1 MRAERTFVDLPET
14 TGLGLNS
21 RGDSR
26 ICTLLAAALLVADR
40 LMGCALAG
48 IGIIEADGLVSGQID
63 VPTHQSFADWLI
75 SIERARLQWRDAR
88 VALGSFPV
96 NPRPA
101 NQPAAQQHSEG
112 PAVEIAVLE
121 SLDGVETRF
130 ASAPGRPGIILV
142 MKAPDASSPAWRLG
156 IDFAPSFVAPDLA
169 EQFLGRVQAALSYVL
184 AHPSRPV
191 SSFALLSLDEVAQLI
206 EREEGPTLVLE
217 MQPSEL
223 TAGEH
228 KTSEIIQLFDAQ
240 TLRNPQAQALVWDGG
255 ALNYSELQKRSQL
268 IAINLL
274 AEGVAEGDLVP
285 HLADRTPDTYATILA
300 ILRCGAAYVPL
311 DPTWPV
317 GRIQAL
323 LTEIRAKI
331 LVAPSPLV
339 AAKLALGVLP
349 DLKICVLQEG
359 LLATAAKWAPPHFQ
373 KQPTTAYVM
382 FTSGSTGAPK
392 GVVIPQR
399 AVVRLIANAQYL
411 QLDASTRMLQAAP
424 FGFDASTLEI
434 WGPLLNGGC
443 CVLHAEAIPSARG
456 LAKTIGSFK
465 VNTAWLTAALFNNVV
480 DEGAQYLA
488 GLAQLVIG
496 GEALSVVHVRRAL
509 TALPN
514 IRLVN
519 GYGPTESTTFACTYD
534 IPHHLPAT
542 TTSIPIG
549 FPITATTARVLN
561 RRFERVPQGFVG
573 ELMIGGM
580 GLSEGYLGNPGL
592 SETRFIQVNS
602 NEVMATASTLTPPGS
617 DRGLRLYRSGDR
629 VRRQGQGELE
639 FLGRHDQQIKL
650 RGFRIELSEIDALLA
665 ALPGVSA
672 AASMVRHEQ
681 RPDGQLTA
689 YMVCSPELFDATRWR
704 GLLGEQL
711 PQAMVPS
718 AWVRLDALP
727 LTANGKLDRSG
738 LPPPSLQRPENG
750 QRFEAPSNALE
761 AAITAA
767 FAKVLQIEPIGAAD
781 NFFDFGGS
789 SLAVVRAIN
798 LLEEALDR
806 VIPVAA
812 FFGNPTPRGIAG
824 LLNDEQPVQF
834 QVNSRTL
841 RASSQV
847 NTNDIASD
855 MANGMANDMASD
867 KTSVLTSTHPGTQLG
882 AGASEPIAIVGMALR
897 LPGADTL
904 EEFWNNLAEG
914 RDSITRFKLGD
925 IDPFIS
931 GDQKNDK
938 DYVSA
943 RGVIR
948 DVASFDA
955 EFFGI
960 SPVEAELMDPQQ
972 RVFLEICWECMEH
985 AGYAAG
991 ADYWAQPQAGSVG
1004 VFAGVY
1010 NASYFQ
1016 NHVLSHP
1023 EKVADFGTFQ
1033 VMLANEK
1040 DYVATR
1046 VAHRLNLTG
1055 PAVNVFTACSTSLVA
1070 IAQAVD
1076 SLRLGRCDAA
1086 LAGGAS
1092 ITCPPNSGYLY
1103 QEGSM
1108 LSPDGKTRSFDVSA
1122 AGTVFSDGAA
1132 VVYLKRLSD
1141 AIADR
1146 DTVHAVIRAV
1156 AVNND
1161 GGGKASF
1168 TAPSVDGQVKVILAA
1183 HQEAGVSAQDI
1194 SYVEAHGTA
1203 TPMGDPVEVDALR
1216 RAFDESRRLA
1226 RARDPSLEDKPS
1238 ADKCLIG
1245 SVKSNIGH
1253 TVMAAG
1259 AAGVIKTALALA
1271 RQKLPQSLHYSAPN
1285 PALRLSESPFAV
1297 VAEAQAWPRSQ
1308 RARLAGVSSFGVGG
1322 TNAHLILQEAPV
1334 VAPATEL
1341 APNSASPRILK
1352 LSARTPGA
1360 LNAAATLLHKH
1371 LRSNLSSRLHDIAYT
1386 LDQGRKHFA
1395 HRLAVVAQSEG
1406 DAIDQLDPGKLSAA
1420 ASGKAR
1426 GPFKTTVF
1434 MFPGQGAQYVRMG
1447 WTLYQTEGPFKA
1459 AMERCFAALLTRQSF
1474 DLKARL
1480 FGAEHLDSQNP
1491 GAAISALSETSLT
1504 QPALFAIEYA
1514 LAQSWIARG
1523 LKPGV
1528 LLGHSVGEFV
1538 AATLAGVMSVEDA
1551 VCLVARRG
1559 ALMQSMPPGRM
1570 LAVRQSAQ
1578 ALAASLPEQV
1588 SLAVENSPNSIVL
1601 AGPEKAIEAYRLV
1614 LEARGISARLL
1625 ETSHAF
1631 HSAMMEPA
1639 VTLFEQELSKV
1650 VLRAPTLPIM
1660 STATARWLT
1669 DEEAVQT
1676 SYWAQHLRLPVLF
1689 ASAVGALLKET
1700 DILFVELGPRATLTN
1715 LVRQQLKPAHASV
1728 AVSTLGDDYATE
1740 TVASLGAAA
1749 RLWTIGVRVSD
1760 EPAPAASSGGRI
1772 PLPSYPF
1779 ERRRYWLDAA
1789 AYALQA
1795 KTSSPPFVSPQTTT
1809 AQASMNQSAHQQHSL
1824 EKIVTATPQSSVS
1837 RRPQIIQDLGQ
1848 LFESVSGMDFS
1859 QADPEQSFAELGLDS
1874 LILTQVSL
1882 QIKRKFAIKVTFRE
1896 LMESYR
1902 SLNALAEHVERS
1914 LPPEK
1919 AVAVSA
1925 PITSGPASAL
1935 VSAPASSAVSA
1946 SVFATQLEGFAGG
1959 SASAM
1964 PMIME
1969 PGLTN
1974 IFQQQILL
1982 MQQQLELL
1990 RIGSGQAPGA
2000 SPLNAYAMASD
2011 IGSSARMASAEIP
2024 STGLGDG
2031 PAPVASEISDTKTY
2045 DVKKAF
2051 GAIARIHTSRSAEL
2065 TTRQRTRLEALISR
2079 YVARTQASK
2088 TYTALQRGHL
2098 ADPRVVNGFRP
2109 ALKEMIYQIVIE
2121 KSAGAHLWDLDGNR
2135 YVDALNGFG
2144 MSLFGWQPAFVTEAL
2159 HKQLD
2164 LGYEI
2169 GPQHPL
2175 AGEVA
2180 QQICDMTGFERAALC
2195 NTGSE
2200 AVMGAIRI
2208 ARTVTG
2214 RHLIVSF
2221 SGAYHGIFDEVV
2233 VRGSKSLRTIPAAPG
2248 IMANVGENVLVLEY
2262 GSEEALR
2269 IIAERSED
2277 IAAVLVEPVQ
2287 SRRPDFQPKEFLK
2300 SLRNLTERSGIA
2312 LVFDE
2317 VVTGFRAHPGG
2328 VQSLFGIRAD
2338 LATYGKVIGGGLPI
2352 GVVAGK
2358 REYMDALDGGD
2369 WQYGD
2374 DSIPTVGVT
2383 YFAGTFVRHPLALAA
2398 AHAVLKHLKE
2408 QGPTLQETLNSRTAE
2423 LCEAMNA
2430 FCKTR
2435 GAPIELRFFASV
2447 WRVVFIEEHPY
2458 QDLLFA
2464 MMRSRGVH
2472 ILDNFPCFMTTAH
2485 QAEDLSII
2493 LEAFK
2498 DSVIELQ
2505 EATFLPGRQED
2516 TVNTLDANQPP
2527 VPGARLGRNRAGQV
2541 AWFVENPAES
2551 GKYLEMK

>member
-1 MRAERTFVDLPET
+1 LSEAVWQ
-14 TGLGLNS
+14 GVNS
-21 RGDSR
+21 RTDSGSSA
-26 ICTLLAAALLVADR
+26 LLAAALLVADR
-40 LMGCALAG
+40 LMGCSLAAVG
-48 IGIIEADGLVSGQID
+48 VIEADALICGQID
-63 VPTHQSFADWLI
+63 VPTHQSFADWLS
-75 SIERARLQWRDAR
+75 SIDDARQHWRHTPVSASPPLENSLVADRRSDRPSVEVAVVDSLDVVEARLATT
-88 VALGSFPV
+88 
-96 NPRPA
+96 PA
-101 NQPAAQQHSEG
+101 
-112 PAVEIAVLE
+112 
-121 SLDGVETRF
+121 
-130 ASAPGRPGIILV
+130 RPGIILG
-142 MKAPDASSPAWRLG
+142 MSSPNAGSCAWRLG
-156 IDFAPSFVAPDLA
+156 IDFESGFIATDLA
-169 EQFLGRVQAALSYVL
+169 EKFLGRVQAALEYIL

-191 SSFALLSLDEVAQLI
+191 NSFALLSRDEIAELI
-206 EREEGPTLVLE
+206 QREEGPALTLALT
-217 MQPSEL
+217 PSEQ
-223 TAGEH
+223 AEGAREG
-228 KTSEIIQLFDAQ
+228 SEIVQLFDAQ
-240 TLRNPQAQALVWDGG
+240 TLRNSQAQALAWEGG
-255 ALNYSELQKRSQL
+255 ALSYLELQKRSHV
-268 IAINLL
+268 IALRL
-274 AEGVAEGDLVP
+274 MTEGVAEGELVP
-285 HLADRTPDTYATILA
+285 LLTARTPDTYAAILA

-323 LTEIRAKI
+323 LREIGAKI
-331 LVAPSPLV
+331 LVSPDPG
-339 AAKLALGVLP
+339 ATSKLAVVNSS
-349 DLKICVLQEG
+349 DLKVFVLQQGFSE
-359 LLATAAKWAPPHFQ
+359 APTDWTPLQFQ

-399 AVVRLIANAQYL
+399 AVVRLIANTQYL
-411 QLDASTRMLQAAP
+411 QLDANTRMLQAAP

-456 LAKTIGSFK
+456 LARTIRAFQ
-465 VNTAWLTAALFNNVV
+465 VNTAWLTSALFNSVV
-480 DEGAQYLA
+480 DEGPQHLA
-488 GLAQLVIG
+488 GLDQLVIG
-496 GEALSVVHVRRAL
+496 GEALSAAHVRRVL
-509 TALPN
+509 GALPEV
-514 IRLVN
+514 RLVN
-519 GYGPTESTTFACTYD
+519 GYGPTESTTFACAYD
-534 IPHHLPAT
+534 IPHQLSAT

-549 FPITATTARVLN
+549 FPITATSARVLN
-561 RRFERVPQGFVG
+561 RRLERVPQGFAG
-573 ELMIGGM
+573 ELMIGGL
-580 GLSEGYLGNPGL
+580 GLSEGYLNNPAL
-592 SETRFIQVNS
+592 NNARFILVAAD
-602 NEVMATASTLTPPGS
+602 ELEAASMSVTSSGG
-617 DRGLRLYRSGDR
+617 RAAVRLYRSGDR
-629 VRRQGQGELE
+629 VRRLEDGALE
-639 FLGRHDQQIKL
+639 FLGRNDQQIKL

-681 RPDGQLTA
+681 SAEGQLTA
-689 YMVCSPELFDATRWR
+689 YVVCPPEMFELKLWR

-718 AWVRLDALP
+718 AWVRIDALP

-738 LPPPSLQRPENG
+738 LPAPSLQRPENG
-750 QRFEAPSNALE
+750 QRFEAPSNPLE
-761 AAITAA
+761 AAIAA
-767 FAKVLQIEPIGAAD
+767 TFAEVLQIEPIGADD

-789 SLAVVRAIN
+789 SLAVVRAIT
-798 LLEEALDR
+798 LLEDELGR

-824 LLNDEQPVQF
+824 LLNDGRPVQI
-834 QVNSRTL
+834 QAKSRA
-841 RASSQV
+841 ASVSAEV
-847 NTNDIASD
+847 
-855 MANGMANDMASD
+855 G
-867 KTSVLTSTHPGTQLG
+867 PGARPG
-882 AGASEPIAIVGMALR
+882 AYLSEPIAIVGMALR

-904 EEFWNNLAEG
+904 EEFWNNLVEG
-914 RDSITRFKLGD
+914 RDSITRFNLGE
-925 IDPFIS
+925 IDPFVS
-931 GDQKNDK
+931 DDQKNDK
-938 DYVSA
+938 DYVAA

-991 ADYWAQPQAGSVG
+991 ADYWTQPEAGSVG

-1023 EKVADFGTFQ
+1023 EKVADFGAFQ

-1146 DTVHAVIRAV
+1146 DTVHAVIRGV

-1203 TPMGDPVEVDALR
+1203 TPMGDPIEVDALR
-1216 RAFDESRRLA
+1216 RAFEESQRRALA
-1226 RARDPSLEDKPS
+1226 ERPSHAEKLG
-1238 ADKCLIG
+1238 ADKCFIG

-1271 RQKLPQSLHYSAPN
+1271 RQRLPQSLHYSAPN
-1285 PALRLSESPFAV
+1285 PALRLSESPFQV
-1297 VAEAQAWPRSQ
+1297 VAEGQEWPRSKQ
-1308 RARLAGVSSFGVGG
+1308 PRLAGVSSFGVGG
-1322 TNAHLILQEAPV
+1322 TNAHLILQEAPEV
-1334 VAPATEL
+1334 VPTAEL
-1341 APNSASPRILK
+1341 GADTTLPKILK
-1352 LSARTPGA
+1352 LSARTPSA
-1360 LNAAATLLHKH
+1360 LKAAAAQLREH
-1371 LRSNLSSRLHDIAYT
+1371 LRSNPGTCLHDIAHT
-1386 LDQGRKHFA
+1386 LDQGRRHFT
-1395 HRLAVVAQSEG
+1395 HRVAIVAQNHG
-1406 DAIDQLDPGKLSAA
+1406 DAFVQLDPDKVSAA

-1434 MFPGQGAQYVRMG
+1434 MFPGQGAQYARMG
-1447 WTLYQTEGPFKA
+1447 WTLYQSDGPFKA
-1459 AMERCFAALLTRQSF
+1459 AMERCFDALLTRQSF

-1480 FGAEHLDSQNP
+1480 FGTRDLDTSTS
-1491 GAAISALSETSLT
+1491 GATLSALSETSLT
-1504 QPALFAIEYA
+1504 QPALFTIEYA

-1523 LKPGV
+1523 LRPSV

-1538 AATLAGVMSVEDA
+1538 AAALAGVMSLEDA

-1578 ALAASLPEQV
+1578 ALASSLPEQV
-1588 SLAVENSPNSIVL
+1588 TMAVENSPNSIVL

-1639 VTLFEQELSKV
+1639 VALFEQELSKV
-1650 VLRAPTLPIM
+1650 VLRAPSLPIM

-1689 ASAVGALLKET
+1689 ASAVSALLKET
-1700 DILFVELGPRATLTN
+1700 DTLFVELGPRSTLTN

-1728 AVSTLGDDYATE
+1728 ALGTLGDECATE
-1740 TVASLGAAA
+1740 TVASLGAVA
-1749 RLWTIGVRVSD
+1749 RLWTMAVKVSA
-1760 EPAPAASSGGRI
+1760 ELGPASSAGRRV

-1789 AYALQA
+1789 AYA
-1795 KTSSPPFVSPQTTT
+1795 PQTPLKQP
-1809 AQASMNQSAHQQHSL
+1809 ALQQYSI
-1824 EKIVTATPQSSVS
+1824 EKMVTATPQSSVS
-1837 RRPQIIQDLGQ
+1837 RRPQTIQELGQ
-1848 LFESVSGMDFS
+1848 LFESVSGMDFT

-1882 QIKRKFAIKVTFRE
+1882 QIKRKFSIKITFRE

-1914 LPPEK
+1914 LPAPN
-1919 AVAVSA
+1919 VAQ
-1925 PITSGPASAL
+1925 
-1935 VSAPASSAVSA
+1935 VSA
-1946 SVFATQLEGFAGG
+1946 STSAVAPSASVPAARPEGFAAG
-1959 SASAM
+1959 STPALPITMDA
-1964 PMIME
+1964 
-1969 PGLTN
+1969 GLTN
-1974 IFQQQILL
+1974 VLQQQVLL
-1982 MQQQLELL
+1982 MQRQLELL
-1990 RIGSGQAPGA
+1990 CLGSGVGGA
-2000 SPLNAYAMASD
+2000 LGAGQLNSQPMPMTVSP
-2011 IGSSARMASAEIP
+2011 SARITSSEMPAS
-2024 STGLGDG
+2024 GLAKALA
-2031 PAPVASEISDTKTY
+2031 PAPVPSEVSDTQTY

-2051 GAIARIHTSRSAEL
+2051 GAIARIHTTRTADL
-2065 TTRQRTRLEALISR
+2065 TTRQRTRLDALISR

-2088 TYTALQRGHL
+2088 TYTARHRGQL

-2144 MSLFGWQPAFVTEAL
+2144 MSLFGWQPPFVTEAL
-2159 HKQLD
+2159 RKQLD

-2180 QQICDMTGFERAALC
+2180 QQICDMTGFERAAFC

-2233 VRGSKSLRTIPAAPG
+2233 VRGTKSLRTIPAAPG

-2300 SLRNLTERSGIA
+2300 SLRTLTERSGIA

-2317 VVTGFRAHPGG
+2317 VVTGFRSHPGG

-2338 LATYGKVIGGGLPI
+2338 LATYGKVIGGGLSI

-2374 DSIPTVGVT
+2374 ESIPTVGVT

-2398 AHAVLKHLKE
+2398 AHVVLKHLKE

-2435 GAPIELRFFASV
+2435 GAPIELRYFSSV
-2447 WRVVFIEEHPY
+2447 WRVVFLEEHPY

-2485 QAEDLSII
+2485 QAEDLSFI

-2516 TVNTLDANQPP
+2516 AVNTLDANQPP

-2551 GKYLEMK
+2551 GKYVEMK

>member
-1 MRAERTFVDLPET
+1 MKPASRIDVEPNAEKFGLLSACFVAPVVPTLHARPERRFVDLPET
-14 TGLGLNS
+14 VRLGLNAS
-21 RGDSR
+21 S
-26 ICTLLAAALLVADR
+26 TSNTSKLLAAALLVADR
-40 LMGCALAG
+40 LMGCSLAS
-48 IGIIEADGLVSGQID
+48 IGIIEEVGLVRGQID
-63 VPTHQSFADWLI
+63 VPTQQSFEDWLG
-75 SIERARLQWRDAR
+75 SIERARLQWRDTQISMSST
-88 VALGSFPV
+88 LD
-96 NPRPA
+96 
-101 NQPAAQQHSEG
+101 G
-112 PAVEIAVLE
+112 PTVEIAVVE
-121 SLDGVETRF
+121 SLDMIETRL
-130 ASAPGRPGIILV
+130 ARAPTRPGIILAV
-142 MKAPDASSPAWRLG
+142 SVPEANSTAWSLG
-156 IDFAPSFVAPDLA
+156 IEYAPSFVAPDLA
-169 EQFLGRVQAALSYVL
+169 EQFLGRVRAALIDML
-184 AHPSRPV
+184 AHLSRPV
-191 SSFALLSLDEVAQLI
+191 SSFALLGQDEIAQLI
-206 EREEGPTLVLE
+206 EREEGPPLVLAMSLHE
-217 MQPSEL
+217 Q
-223 TAGEH
+223 TTGERL
-228 KTSEIIQLFDAQ
+228 TSEIVQLFDAQ
-240 TLRNPQAQALVWDGG
+240 TLRNPQAQALVWEGG
-255 ALNYSELQKRSQL
+255 VLSYSELQKRSQL
-268 IAINLL
+268 IAMRLMS
-274 AEGVAEGDLVP
+274 EGVAQGELVP
-285 HLADRTPDTYATILA
+285 HMADRSPDTYATILA

-311 DPTWPV
+311 DPAWPV
-317 GRIQAL
+317 GRIQTL
-323 LTEIRAKI
+323 LREIRAKI
-331 LVAPSPLV
+331 LILPGPEV
-339 AAKLALGVLP
+339 AAKLALVGP
-349 DLKICVLQEG
+349 SDLKICVLDQG
-359 LLATAAKWAPPHFQ
+359 LLEAAVDWLPPHFQ
-373 KQPTTAYVM
+373 KRPTTAYVM

-411 QLDASTRMLQAAP
+411 QLDAHTRMLQAAP

-434 WGPLLNGGC
+434 WGPLLNGGS

-456 LAKTIGSFK
+456 LAKTIRAFK
-465 VNTAWLTAALFNNVV
+465 VNSAWLTAALFNNVV

-488 GLAQLVIG
+488 GLEQLVIG
-496 GEALSVVHVRRAL
+496 GEALSVTHVRRAL
-509 TALPN
+509 AALPEVH
-514 IRLVN
+514 LVN
-519 GYGPTESTTFACTYD
+519 GYGPTESTTFACTYN
-534 IPHHLPAT
+534 IPRHLPAT

-561 RRFERVPQGFVG
+561 RRFERVPNGFAG
-573 ELMIGGM
+573 ELMIGGL
-580 GLSEGYLGNPGL
+580 GLSEGYLGNPAL
-592 SETRFIQVNS
+592 SETRFIQVGVD
-602 NEVMATASTLTPPGS
+602 ELKATTSVVTPLGGHE
-617 DRGLRLYRSGDR
+617 GLRLYRSGDR
-629 VRRQGQGELE
+629 VRRLAHGELE
-639 FLGRHDQQIKL
+639 FLGRNDQQIKL
-650 RGFRIELSEIDALLA
+650 RGFRIELTEIDALLV

-681 RPDGQLTA
+681 KLEGQLTA
-689 YMVCSPELFDATRWR
+689 YVVCPPAMFDAKAWR

-738 LPPPSLQRPENG
+738 LPVPSLQRPENG

-761 AAITAA
+761 ASIAAA
-767 FAKVLQIEPIGAAD
+767 FANILQIEPIGAAD

-789 SLAVVRAIN
+789 SLAVVKAIT
-798 LLEEALDR
+798 LLEEELGR

-824 LLNDEQPVQF
+824 LLNDD
-834 QVNSRTL
+834 
-841 RASSQV
+841 
-847 NTNDIASD
+847 NTGIL
-855 MANGMANDMASD
+855 GG
-867 KTSVLTSTHPGTQLG
+867 THT
-882 AGASEPIAIVGMALR
+882 AAYTSEPIAIVGMALR

-904 EEFWNNLAEG
+904 EEFWSNLVEG
-914 RDSITRFKLGD
+914 RDSITRFNLGD
-925 IDPFIS
+925 IDPFVS
-931 GDQKNDK
+931 DDQKNDK
-938 DYVSA
+938 DYVAA

-1023 EKVADFGTFQ
+1023 EKVADFGAFQ

-1055 PAVNVFTACSTSLVA
+1055 PAINVFTACSTSLVA

-1141 AIADR
+1141 AIADG
-1146 DTVHAVIRAV
+1146 DTVHAVIRGV

-1183 HQEAGVSAQDI
+1183 HQEAGVNAQDI

-1216 RAFDESRRLA
+1216 RAFEESRRLA
-1226 RARDPSLEDKPS
+1226 GTKESLRGEMPD
-1238 ADKCLIG
+1238 AAKCFIG

-1271 RQKLPQSLHYSAPN
+1271 RQRLPQSLHYSAPN
-1285 PALRLSESPFAV
+1285 PALRLNESPFEV
-1297 VAEAQAWPRSQ
+1297 LAEAQDWPRSQ
-1308 RARLAGVSSFGVGG
+1308 RTRLAGVSSFGVGG
-1322 TNAHLILQEAPV
+1322 TNAHLILQEAPE
-1334 VAPATEL
+1334 VAPTAEL
-1341 APNSASPRILK
+1341 APEPARARVLK
-1352 LSARTPGA
+1352 LSARTPDA
-1360 LNAAATLLHKH
+1360 LKVSAARLREH
-1371 LRSNLSSRLHDIAYT
+1371 LRSNPGHRLHDVAYT
-1386 LDQGRKHFA
+1386 LDQGRKHFT
-1395 HRLAVVAQSEG
+1395 HRLAIVAETEAQALE
-1406 DAIDQLDPGKLSAA
+1406 QLDPDKISAA
-1420 ASGKAR
+1420 AGAKAR
-1426 GPFKTTVF
+1426 APFKTTVF

-1447 WTLYQTEGPFKA
+1447 WTLYQTDDAFKA
-1459 AMERCFAALLTRQSF
+1459 AMERCFDALLTRQSF

-1480 FGAEHLDSQNP
+1480 FGAQDRDGQNS
-1491 GAAISALSETSLT
+1491 GAALSALSETSLT

-1523 LKPGV
+1523 LKPTA

-1538 AATLAGVMSVEDA
+1538 AAALAGVMSLEDA

-1559 ALMQSMPPGRM
+1559 ALMQSMSPGRM
-1570 LAVRQSAQ
+1570 LAVRQSADS
-1578 ALAASLPEQV
+1578 LAASLPEHV
-1588 SLAVENSPNSIVL
+1588 SVAVENSPNSIVL
-1601 AGPEKAIEAYRLV
+1601 AGPETAIEAYRLV

-1639 VTLFEQELSKV
+1639 VALFEQELSNV
-1650 VLRAPTLPIM
+1650 ELRAPSLPIM
-1660 STATARWLT
+1660 STATARWLS
-1669 DEEAVQT
+1669 DEEAVQA
-1676 SYWAQHLRLPVLF
+1676 SYWARHLRLPVLF

-1700 DILFVELGPRATLTN
+1700 DTLFVELGPRSTLTN

-1728 AVSTLGDDYATE
+1728 AVSTMGDEYATE
-1740 TVASLGAAA
+1740 TVAGHGAVA
-1749 RLWTIGVRVSD
+1749 RLWTMAVKVSD
-1760 EPAPAASSGGRI
+1760 DASLATSSGRRI
-1772 PLPSYPF
+1772 PLPGYPF
-1779 ERRRYWLDAA
+1779 ERRRFWLDAA

-1795 KTSSPPFVSPQTTT
+1795 PL
-1809 AQASMNQSAHQQHSL
+1809 NQPTHPHYPL
-1824 EKIVTATPQSSVS
+1824 EKIVTASPQSNVS
-1837 RRPQIIQDLGQ
+1837 RRPQTIQELGK
-1848 LFESVSGMDFS
+1848 LFESVSGMDFT
-1859 QADPEQSFAELGLDS
+1859 QADPEQSFSELGLDS

-1882 QIKRKFAIKVTFRE
+1882 QIKRKFSIKITFRE

-1919 AVAVSA
+1919 AAEISV
-1925 PITSGPASAL
+1925 PRASA
-1935 VSAPASSAVSA
+1935 APLASTFA
-1946 SVFATQLEGFAGG
+1946 SQPEGFAGG
-1959 SASAM
+1959 PILAV
-1964 PMIME
+1964 PMTMDA
-1969 PGLTN
+1969 GLTT
-1974 IFQQQILL
+1974 ILQQQVLL
-1982 MQQQLELL
+1982 MQRQLELL
-1990 RIGSGQAPGA
+1990 CSGLGAGGALGVGQLNAPPLAVAA
-2000 SPLNAYAMASD
+2000 SPSARLTSPEVKSPSPGKDSAPLASEVSD
-2011 IGSSARMASAEIP
+2011 IQ
-2024 STGLGDG
+2024 
-2031 PAPVASEISDTKTY
+2031 TY

-2065 TTRQRTRLEALISR
+2065 TTRQRARLDALISR

-2088 TYTALQRGHL
+2088 AYTARQRGHL

-2144 MSLFGWQPAFVTEAL
+2144 MSLFGWQPPFVTEAL
-2159 HKQLD
+2159 RKQLD

-2180 QQICDMTGFERAALC
+2180 QQICDMTGFERAAFC

-2233 VRGSKSLRTIPAAPG
+2233 VRATKSLRTIPAAPG

-2300 SLRNLTERSGIA
+2300 ALRALTERSGIA

-2317 VVTGFRAHPGG
+2317 VVTGFRSHPGG

-2338 LATYGKVIGGGLPI
+2338 LATYGKVIGGGLSI

-2408 QGPTLQETLNSRTAE
+2408 QGPTLQEGLNTRTAE
-2423 LCEAMNA
+2423 LCEAMNS

-2435 GAPIELRFFASV
+2435 GAAIEIRFFASV
-2447 WRVVFIEEHPY
+2447 WRVVFLEEHPY

-2516 TVNTLDANQPP
+2516 VVTTLDANQPP

-2551 GKYLEMK
+2551 GKYVEMK